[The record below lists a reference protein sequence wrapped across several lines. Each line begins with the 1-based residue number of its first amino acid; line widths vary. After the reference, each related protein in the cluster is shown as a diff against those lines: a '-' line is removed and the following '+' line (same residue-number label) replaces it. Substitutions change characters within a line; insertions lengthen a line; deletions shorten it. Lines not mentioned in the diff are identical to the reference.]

1 MTAPENTASPA
12 PALLVLLRQIDERYP
27 QRSRASDGIMGDPS
41 HQARKSEH
49 NLGDAV
55 DVTRDEQHGPP
66 LDKLAVVLLRD
77 PRAWYTIFER
87 QIRNNQIQAAAA
99 RPYSG
104 PNPHNHH
111 MHVSILHDRRE
122 DTTPWDL
129 SGLDDDGGV
138 SPAQVAAAPAS
149 DGGEGEDDGG
159 GTAALVASALLLAAG
174 VWLGLRSL
182 RTPAPEALYE

>member
-1 MTAPENTASPA
+1 MNENIASPA

-27 QRSRASDGIMGDPS
+27 QRSRASDGIMGDAS

-49 NLGDAV
+49 NLGDAL
-55 DVTRDEQHGPP
+55 DVTRDERHGPP

-104 PNPHNHH
+104 PNPHDHH
-111 MHVSILHDRRE
+111 MHVSILRDRRE

-129 SGLDDDGGV
+129 SGLDEDGTAN
-138 SPAQVAAAPAS
+138 PAQVAAAAPS
-149 DGGEGEDDGG
+149 EGEDDGG
-159 GTAALVASALLLAAG
+159 AAAALVASALLLAAG
-174 VWLGLRSL
+174 VWMGLRSL
-182 RTPAPEALYE
+182 RTPTPEALYE